1 MKRKVGFIAL
11 ILTLAIAVCGFVGCS
26 LFDETDSLRIS
37 RYPRIVYHVGEDLT
51 GETFMKVVLTKDGKA
66 TPLELTFKDANTLV
80 GEADGTTYE
89 FDVANF
95 DLSSESQSAKR
106 TATISYDTVY
116 ATFQYEVV
124 GVETFIIKDA
134 TDLNNF
140 RDNVNAGVAEYISPN
155 TVVELQADIVLT
167 GAWVPISNFYRSDG
181 DKTKDSYT
189 ANWFKG
195 EFNGNGHKIVGL
207 TNEGLNITNVA
218 NGTNSTSVEGTV
230 EINYG
235 LFGCVYGANIHD
247 VVFEDVNI
255 VDSRV
260 VVKNSDKED
269 VTIVIDAVGA
279 VAGFSWG
286 NSTFRNITVNGSVAG
301 YDDVGGVVGMARGIS
316 KDKAT
321 VTFENCD
328 VNATVTAIRR
338 SAGIV
343 AQTGAGSNIQV
354 TFTACKV
361 AGTITGGQYDKDVYN
376 NALDKPKAVDSGYY
390 TTAGLATMNNAGNT
404 SDPKDVPTISSDCV
418 ITATINGYSDAT
430 YNLYY
435 EYVIAGGK
443 GTVRYNA
450 SGLVK

>member
-66 TPLELTFKDANTLV
+66 TPLELTFKDASTLV
-80 GEADGTTYE
+80 GEADGATYE

-95 DLSSESQSAKR
+95 DLTSESQSARR

-124 GVETFIIKDA
+124 GVKTFVIENA

-155 TVVELQADIVLT
+155 TVVELKADIVLT
-167 GAWVPISNFYRSDG
+167 GAWVPISNYYRSDAQY
-181 DKTKDSYT
+181 DK
-189 ANWFKG
+189 WFKG
-195 EFNGNGHKIVGL
+195 EFNGNGKKIIGL
-207 TNEGLNITNVA
+207 TNEGLNITNVT

-235 LFGCVYGANIHD
+235 LFGCVYGANIYD
-247 VVFEDVNI
+247 VIFEDVNI

-260 VVKNSDKED
+260 VVKNSDNED
-269 VTIVIDAVGA
+269 VTVVIDAVGA

-286 NSTFRNITVNGSVAG
+286 SSTFRNITVNGSVAG

-316 KDKAT
+316 DDKAT

-328 VNATVTAIRR
+328 VNAMVTAIRR

-343 AQTGAGSNIQV
+343 AQTGAGSKIKA

-361 AGTITGGQYDKDVYN
+361 AGTITGGQYDKDDYN
-376 NALDKPKAVDSGYY
+376 NALDKPKLVNSGYY
-390 TTAGLATMNNAGNT
+390 TTAGLATMSNAGNL
-404 SDPKDVPTISSDCV
+404 SNPNSVPTISSDCV

-435 EYVIAGGK
+435 EYVIAGGN

>member
-37 RYPRIVYHVGEDLT
+37 RYPRIVYHVNEDLT

-66 TPLELTFKDANTLV
+66 TPLELTFKDASTLV

-95 DLSSESQSAKR
+95 DLSSESNEARR

-124 GVETFIIKDA
+124 GVKTFIIGNA
-134 TDLNNF
+134 SDLYSF
-140 RDNVNAGVAEYISPN
+140 RDNVNKGVAEYISPN
-155 TVVELQADIVLT
+155 TVVRLDADIDLT
-167 GAWVPISNFYRSDG
+167 GTTWIPISNTYR
-181 DKTKDSYT
+181 KAENKDL
-189 ANWFKG
+189 WFKG
-195 EFNGNGHKIVGL
+195 EFDGNGHTIKGL
-207 TNEGLNITNVA
+207 TNKGLVYSNVTDST
-218 NGTNSTSVEGTV
+218 GTNKTTVKGTM

-247 VVFEDVNI
+247 VKLVVDIEDSRIAVKNDKDEDVVI
-255 VDSRV
+255 VGDG
-260 VVKNSDKED
+260 
-269 VTIVIDAVGA
+269 VGA
-279 VAGFSWG
+279 VAGYSWG
-286 NSTFRNITVNGSVAG
+286 DSVFKNVTVTGSVAG
-301 YDDVGGVVGMARGIS
+301 YDDVGGVVGMARGIAN
-316 KDKAT
+316 DKAT

-343 AQTGAGSNIQV
+343 AQTGAGSGIKA
-354 TFTACKV
+354 TFTSCKV
-361 AGTITGGQYDKDVYN
+361 AGTITGGQYDKDDYN
-376 NALDKPKAVDSGYY
+376 NALDTPKPVTGGYY
-390 TTAGLATMNNAGNT
+390 TTAGLATMNNADNL
-404 SDPKDVPTISSDCV
+404 SDPNNVPAISSDCV

-435 EYVIAGGK
+435 EYVIAGGN

>member
-37 RYPRIVYHVGEDLT
+37 RYPRIVYHVNEDLT

-124 GVETFIIKDA
+124 GVKTFIIGNA
-134 TDLNNF
+134 SDLYSF
-140 RDNVNAGVAEYISPN
+140 RDNVNKGVAEYISPN
-155 TVVELQADIVLT
+155 TVVRLDADIDLT
-167 GAWVPISNFYRSDG
+167 GTTWIPISNTYR
-181 DKTKDSYT
+181 KAENKDL
-189 ANWFKG
+189 WFKG
-195 EFNGNGHKIVGL
+195 EFDGNGHTIKGL
-207 TNEGLNITNVA
+207 TNKGLVYSNVTDST
-218 NGTNSTSVEGTV
+218 GTNTTTVKGTM

-247 VVFEDVNI
+247 IKLVVDIEDSRIAVKNDKDEDVVI
-255 VDSRV
+255 VGDG
-260 VVKNSDKED
+260 
-269 VTIVIDAVGA
+269 VGA
-279 VAGFSWG
+279 VAGYSWG
-286 NSTFRNITVNGSVAG
+286 NSTFKNITVTGSVAG
-301 YDDVGGVVGMARGIS
+301 YDDVGGIVGMARGEA
-316 KDKAT
+316 DKTSGDT
-321 VTFENCD
+321 VSFVNCD
-328 VNATVTAIRR
+328 VNANVSAYRR

-343 AQTGAGSNIQV
+343 GQTGQIANV
-354 TFTACKV
+354 TLTTCKV
-361 AGTITGGQYDKDVYN
+361 AGTITGARYNDDELFTDATISKPFTATDKVPYVK
-376 NALDKPKAVDSGYY
+376 NAYY
-390 TTAGLATMNNAGNT
+390 LTAGLATMTQAIN
-404 SDPKDVPTISSDCV
+404 VPAISGDCV
-418 ITATINGYSDAT
+418 VTATINVNQGNSYT
-430 YNLYY
+430 YVLVNNN
-435 EYVIAGGK
+435 
-443 GTVRYNA
+443 TRYNA